1 MGFKNGVRGGFT
13 LVELLVVIS
22 IIGILMA
29 LLIPAVNAARETA
42 RRNTCSTQL
51 NNLAKAAIQYEMAK
65 KQFPGWLNDFGTF
78 VGVAA
83 ADPSNP
89 EGGTVS
95 NRHKKIGSW
104 AVSLLPSLDAQPTY
118 EIWTQ
123 DKYPI
128 QKAIGS
134 AVDFTVNSA
143 PALAILQCPSA
154 TTLDSKKA
162 PNSYISN
169 NGMHHL
175 TSPVGTGTPT
185 SIVRSNANTVSGT
198 ATPAPN
204 PLTTTINFDDSMKV
218 ANGVFNN
225 KYAGTS
231 GAAFVGPNVT
241 LDDMKDGQGNTVL
254 FSESL
259 NAIPWSQVAFDE
271 AIAAAALTLAASPA
285 TDVAYP
291 ENSRFAQ
298 GMVWHYEDEPKTTTT
313 PFNGSILVQTAK
325 GHKMNGQL
333 NAEDIL
339 ITRMNT
345 NVTNHA
351 DIARPSSS
359 HADGVNM
366 GFADGST
373 RFVVQDVMDY
383 RVYQALMTPRGKSS
397 DVPFREFVM
406 PGDAL

>member
-1 MGFKNGVRGGFT
+1 MTKSMGFKNGVRGGFT

-65 KQFPGWLNDFGTF
+65 KQFPGWLNDFGIFAGPST
-78 VGVAA
+78 

-95 NRHKKIGSW
+95 GRHRKIGSW

-128 QKAIGS
+128 QKANGS
-134 AVDFTVNSA
+134 LVDFTVNSS
-143 PALAILQCPSA
+143 PALAIMQCPSS
-154 TTLDSKKA
+154 TTLDSRKA

-175 TSPVGTGTPT
+175 DSGGAAF
-185 SIVRSNANTVSGT
+185 SRSNANNAAGT
-198 ATPAPN
+198 PATPATDVTF
-204 PLTTTINFDDSMKV
+204 TTSMRV

-225 KYAGTS
+225 QYAGS
-231 GAAFVGPNVT
+231 IPDPVGDDVT

-259 NAIPWSQVAFDE
+259 NAIPWSQIAYDE
-271 AIAAAALTLAASPA
+271 GSAAALFTLTSAATQVIYPA
-285 TDVAYP
+285 
-291 ENSRFAQ
+291 NSRFAQ
-298 GMVWHYEDEPKTTTT
+298 GMVWHYEDEPSVAVSIG
-313 PFNGSILVQTAK
+313 FNGSPLVQAAK

-333 NAEDIL
+333 GAEDIL

-345 NVTNHA
+345 NLTNHA

-373 RFVVQDVMDY
+373 RFIVQDKMDY

-397 DVPFREFVM
+397 DVPLREYVM
-406 PGDAL
+406 PGDVF

>member
-1 MGFKNGVRGGFT
+1 MIMSMGVKNRVRSGFT

-65 KQFPGWLNDFGTF
+65 KKFPGWLNNFGTF
-78 VGVAA
+78 PATTMTG
-83 ADPSNP
+83 DPSNP

-95 NRHKKIGSW
+95 GPHKKIGSW
-104 AVSLLPSLDAQPTY
+104 VVSLLPYLDAQPAY

-128 QKAIGS
+128 QIANGS
-134 AVDFTVNSA
+134 AVSFTVNSS
-143 PALAILQCPSA
+143 PAIAIMQCPSA
-154 TTLDSKKA
+154 TTLDSQKA

-175 TSPVGTGTPT
+175 DSLGAAFN
-185 SIVRSNANTVSGT
+185 RSNANNAAG
-198 ATPAPN
+198 TPAAPN
-204 PLTTTINFDDSMKV
+204 TPVTFLSSMRV

-225 KYAGTS
+225 KYAGT
-231 GAAFVGPNVT
+231 GPTAVGTDVT

-259 NAIPWSQVAFDE
+259 NAIPWSQIAYDE
-271 AIAAAALTLAASPA
+271 AAAAALLTLASGA

-298 GMVWHYEDEPKTTTT
+298 GMVWHYEDEPIGSASIG
-313 PFNGSILVQTAK
+313 FNGSPKVQTAK

-333 NAEDIL
+333 GTEDIL

-373 RFVVQDVMDY
+373 RFVVQDRMDY

-397 DVPFREFVM
+397 DVPLREYVM
-406 PGDAL
+406 PGDVL

>member
-1 MGFKNGVRGGFT
+1 MTKSMGFKNGVRGGFT

-22 IIGILMA
+22 IIGILMS

-65 KQFPGWLNDFGTF
+65 KEFPGWLNDFGIFT
-78 VGVAA
+78 GLSP
-83 ADPSNP
+83 ADPSDP
-89 EGGTVS
+89 ESGTAS
-95 NRHKKIGSW
+95 GRHKKIGSW
-104 AVSLLPSLDAQPTY
+104 AVSLLPYLDAQPTY

-128 QKAIGS
+128 QKANGS
-134 AVDFTVNSA
+134 AFEFTVNSA
-143 PALAILQCPSA
+143 PAIAILQCPSA
-154 TTLDSKKA
+154 TTLESKKA

-169 NGMHHL
+169 NGMHCL
-175 TSPVGTGTPT
+175 TSSGAFVTRSLQNTP
-185 SIVRSNANTVSGT
+185 SG
-198 ATPAPN
+198 APLPPAPN
-204 PLTTTINFDDSMKV
+204 IDFLASMKV

-225 KYAGTS
+225 KYAGS
-231 GAAFVGPNVT
+231 GTGSVSPVAIGPDVT

-259 NAIPWSQVAFDE
+259 NAIPWSQIDFVE
-271 AIAAAALTLAASPA
+271 GTAASFLTLASSS
-285 TDVAYP
+285 TDVPYQ

-298 GMVWHYEDEPKTTTT
+298 GMVWHYEDEPKVAVAVG
-313 PFNGSILVQTAK
+313 FNGSPLVQTAR

-333 NAEDIL
+333 GAEDIL

-345 NVTNHA
+345 NLTNHA

-373 RFVVQDVMDY
+373 RFVVQDAMDY

-397 DVPFREFVM
+397 DVPFREYVM
-406 PGDAL
+406 PGDVL

>member
-1 MGFKNGVRGGFT
+1 MTKSMGFKNGVRGGFT

-22 IIGILMA
+22 IIGILMS

-65 KQFPGWLNDFGTF
+65 KQFPGWLNDFGTY
-78 VGVAA
+78 ADPSA

-89 EGGTVS
+89 EGATVS
-95 NRHKKIGSW
+95 GRHKKIGSW
-104 AVSLLPSLDAQPTY
+104 VVSLLPSLDAQPTY

-128 QKAIGS
+128 QKASGS
-134 AVDFTVNSA
+134 SVDFTVNSA
-143 PALAILQCPSA
+143 PSLAIMQCPSA
-154 TTLDSKKA
+154 TTLDSRKA

-175 TSPVGTGTPT
+175 NRSGPVSRSRANNLTGVP
-185 SIVRSNANTVSGT
+185 
-198 ATPAPN
+198 ATPSD
-204 PLTTTINFDDSMKV
+204 IIGFDTSMKV

-225 KYAGTS
+225 KYGGLS
-231 GAAFVGPNVT
+231 GSAFVGPDVT

-254 FSESL
+254 FSENL
-259 NAIPWSQVAFDE
+259 NAVPWSQIAYDE
-271 AIAAAALTLAASPA
+271 GAAASYLTLTSAA
-285 TDVAYP
+285 TDVPYQA
-291 ENSRFAQ
+291 NSRFAQ
-298 GMVWHYEDEPKTTTT
+298 GMVWHYEDEPTVAVAVG
-313 PFNGSILVQTAK
+313 FNGSPLVQTAM
-325 GHKMNGQL
+325 GHKINGQL
-333 NAEDIL
+333 GAEDIL

-345 NVTNHA
+345 NEMDHA

-373 RFVVQDVMDY
+373 RFIVQDKVDY

-397 DVPFREFVM
+397 DVPFREYVM
-406 PGDAL
+406 PGDVF